1 MQKYHTLFLLLTAY
15 AAATWVPAPGLWLRE
30 LELFSP
36 AIRLPQLLLA
46 GLLFSAGLCTA
57 RGAAGGIAQMRRRLA
72 VFAVIAWLI
81 PLLSAVVSVAG
92 LWWLMQGP
100 ASVALGLVIVAAMPV
115 ANSSVGW
122 ATSLRGSVPVS
133 IALLVVGTALSPLLS
148 PAVIGV
154 GATSLGTAEQA
165 LRETPWSAGMGGFF
179 LVWVLSPVLWGA
191 ALATRLSAQQ
201 AQRLSPHARRLSFA
215 ILIVLNYLNG
225 APCLPALANN
235 PQLLWWPLIG
245 SVTLLLLSYVGVHLA
260 NRLFQAAAGERVSAH
275 SDLPTTAEQTSL
287 ILAVVMRNTGAA
299 LVFAG
304 AALPSYVLVSL
315 TIIAY
320 TMLQHCWVG
329 FFLAPTTAPSPLQPS
344 QPNHGHDL
352 SATA

>member
-1 MQKYHTLFLLLTAY
+1 MQKYQTLFLLLTAY
-15 AAATWVPAPGLWLRE
+15 AAATWFPAPGLWLRE

-46 GLLFSAGLCTA
+46 GLLFSAGLCAA
-57 RGAAGGIAQMRRRLA
+57 RGAAGGSSQMRRRLA
-72 VFAVIAWLI
+72 EFVVVAWLI
-81 PLLSAVVSVAG
+81 PWLSAVVSVAG
-92 LWWLMQGP
+92 LWWLLQGP

-133 IALLVVGTALSPLLS
+133 IALLVVGTALSPLVS
-148 PAVIGV
+148 PAVIGL
-154 GATSLGTAEQA
+154 GAMSLGTAEQA
-165 LRETPWSAGMGGFF
+165 LKETPWSAGMGGFF
-179 LVWVLSPVLWGA
+179 LVWVLSPVLLGA

-201 AQRLSPHARRLSFA
+201 NQRLSPLARRLSFA

-225 APCLPALANN
+225 APCLPALANE
-235 PQLLWWPLIG
+235 PQLLWWPLTG
-245 SVTLLLLSYVGVHLA
+245 SFTMLVLAYAGVCLV
-260 NRLFQAAAGERVSAH
+260 NRLLVGAAGKAASAPAAGDND
-275 SDLPTTAEQTSL
+275 SDISELPTAAEQTSL

-329 FFLAPTTAPSPLQPS
+329 FFLAPPAA
-344 QPNHGHDL
+344 PNHQR
-352 SATA
+352 S